1 VVIKNFYFIL
11 LISFLTSCA
20 SKKPLTPQEFENTL
34 NHPNASVPVG
44 EAAPP
49 TDGYTL
55 VLGGVGISSF
65 ATIGVLKAFS
75 ESKIKI
81 NKVITTGWPTL
92 FVLAEGFLGS
102 YHDLEWFSMRLDVED
117 FLDSVKKFSDNYP
130 SKKSIYIS
138 VCNLEN
144 AEPEVFS
151 KGNWKEALKQTFSFP
166 GIYRPYSKT
175 TTYKVKGLDVE
186 EAIRQGDKKIIA
198 VSMYGDFFSDPKAQ
212 NVYWS
217 ILKKE
222 TSADFA
228 RAEYRLDIKTLLT
241 PLDYNPKARRQS
253 IRLGYQITKQFIKNS
268 ALK

>member
-1 VVIKNFYFIL
+1 MVIKNFYFIL
-11 LISFLTSCA
+11 LVSFLTSCA

-34 NHPNASVPVG
+34 NNPNASVPIG
-44 EAAPP
+44 ETAP
-49 TDGYTL
+49 TADGYTL
-55 VLGGVGISSF
+55 VIGGVGVSSF

-75 ESKIKI
+75 EAKIKI
-81 NKVITTGWPTL
+81 NKIITSGWPTL
-92 FVLAEGFLGS
+92 FVLAEGFLNS
-102 YHDLEWFSMRLDVED
+102 YHDLEWFSMRLNPEE

-144 AEPEVFS
+144 AEHEVFY

-166 GIYRPYSKT
+166 GLFRPYSKN

-186 EAIRQGDKKIIA
+186 ESIRQGDKKIIA
-198 VSMYGDFFSDPKAQ
+198 VSIYGDFYSDPKAQ
-212 NVYWS
+212 NTYWE

-222 TSADFA
+222 TAADFT

-253 IRLGYQITKQFIKNS
+253 IRIGYQITKQFIKNTN
-268 ALK
+268 LK